1 MGLLGHFF
9 KKCWRVV
16 EANVMAF
23 FSFFLF
29 FFLQFF
35 IGIVNLKISQCLL
48 PCIDS
53 PKRITPIILGNFGPL
68 AL

>member
-9 KKCWRVV
+9 KKCWGVV

-23 FSFFLF
+23 F
-29 FFLQFF
+29 LQIF

-53 PKRITPIILGNFGPL
+53 PKRIMPIILGNFGPL

>member
-9 KKCWRVV
+9 KKCLRVV

-23 FSFFLF
+23 FF
-29 FFLQFF
+29 FFWLQFF

-53 PKRITPIILGNFGPL
+53 LKRITPIILGNFGPL

>member
-9 KKCWRVV
+9 KKCLRVV

-23 FSFFLF
+23 F
-29 FFLQFF
+29 LQIF

-53 PKRITPIILGNFGPL
+53 LKRITPIILGNFGPL

>member
-23 FSFFLF
+23 FSFFF
-29 FFLQFF
+29 AVFRRHCEFE
-35 IGIVNLKISQCLL
+35 NLSMPPSLH
-48 PCIDS
+48 
-53 PKRITPIILGNFGPL
+53 
-68 AL
+68 